1 MQIGTTTFRTALVLA
16 IVSIGLVLTGC
27 TGADGEGSNDVY
39 ADLGPE
45 HVHGLG
51 LNPADGSLYIAT
63 HTGLFRMPEDSDD
76 SERVGDRLQDTMGFA
91 VTGPDRFLGS
101 GHPDLRDDLPP
112 LLGLIESSDAGRTW
126 KSISLLGE
134 ADFHALRVSGSR
146 VVGYD
151 AGGARVMSS
160 ADGGR
165 TWETL
170 DTPAEVS
177 DLVLDPDSPARIVA
191 ASAAGVITTSDEGDT
206 WTRLIADADI
216 LAWPAGDALYGF
228 AADGAV
234 TVSRDGG
241 ASWEHV
247 GDLGGEP
254 AAAMATDR
262 DTLVVAL
269 HDARILNS
277 GDGGRSWSKGAWAG
291 GDS

>member
-1 MQIGTTTFRTALVLA
+1 MRLNTTKFCSAVIVAITGIVL
-16 IVSIGLVLTGC
+16 GLAGC
-27 TGADGEGSNDVY
+27 GGAGDGRSGDAY

-63 HTGLFRMPEDSDD
+63 HTGLFRMPEDADD

-126 KSISLLGE
+126 EPISLQGE
-134 ADFHALRVSGSR
+134 ADFHALRVSGSH

-151 AGGARVMSS
+151 ASGARVMSS
-160 ADGGR
+160 VDGGR
-165 TWETL
+165 AWKTL
-170 DTPAEVS
+170 DTPAEIS
-177 DLVLDPDSPARIVA
+177 DLVLDPDSSARIVA
-191 ASAAGVITTSDEGDT
+191 ASAAGVITTSDEGAT

-216 LAWPAGDALYGF
+216 LAWPVGDALYGF

-234 TVSRDGG
+234 TVSRDRG
-241 ASWEHV
+241 ASWERV

-262 DTLVVAL
+262 DSLVVAL
-269 HDARILNS
+269 HDARILSS
-277 GDGGRSWSKGAWAG
+277 GDGGRSWSMGAWSGEA
-291 GDS
+291 S

>member
-1 MQIGTTTFRTALVLA
+1 VQIGTTTFRTALVLA
-16 IVSIGLVLTGC
+16 IVSIVLVLTGC

-91 VTGPDRFLGS
+91 VIGPDRFLGS

-126 KSISLLGE
+126 ESISLLGE

-165 TWETL
+165 AWTTL
-170 DTPAEVS
+170 DTPAEIS
-177 DLVLDPDSPARIVA
+177 DLVLDPDSSARIVA
-191 ASAAGVITTSDEGDT
+191 ASAAGVIATSYEGDT
-206 WTRLIADADI
+206 WTRLVTDADI

-234 TVSRDGG
+234 TVSHDRG
-241 ASWEHV
+241 ASWEQV

-254 AAAMATDR
+254 AAAMAADR

-269 HDARILNS
+269 HDARIISS
-277 GDGGRSWSKGAWAG
+277 GDGGRSWSKGAWTS
-291 GDS
+291 GDQ